1 MIKSKCYSVPKSGVY
16 RKVKFEIAVT
26 GGTAYCQGAVR
37 GEKGRKGKMEIDET
51 IKKDFCGWNAMHRI
65 YRAAFTAAQRTRK
78 TAIRL
83 LMSVTVFWR
92 YWAGSGKN
100 LRQGSITA
108 IQR

>member
-1 MIKSKCYSVPKSGVY
+1 MIESKCYSMPKSGAY

-26 GGTAYCQGAVR
+26 GVLRAAMR
-37 GEKGRKGKMEIDET
+37 GEKGRKGKMETDET

-65 YRAAFTAAQRTRK
+65 YRAAFTAAQRILK

>member
-1 MIKSKCYSVPKSGVY
+1 
-16 RKVKFEIAVT
+16 
-26 GGTAYCQGAVR
+26 
-37 GEKGRKGKMEIDET
+37 METDET
-51 IKKDFCGWNAMHRI
+51 IKKGFLRLERYAQNIPGGFH
-65 YRAAFTAAQRTRK
+65 AAQRILK